1 MEVNKD
7 SLVANLSSPP
17 EAPVKLKVTAKPGL
31 CLRKAPSTNATVLE
45 VLGTGTVVEAAR
57 DALGEAWAGTV
68 VEAARDALGEA
79 WVPVSTKDGTT
90 GYVKAEFVKEAK

>member
-17 EAPVKLKVTAKPGL
+17 EAPVQLKVTAKHGL

-57 DALGEAWAGTV
+57 DE
-68 VEAARDALGEA
+68 LGEA
-79 WVPVSTKDGTT
+79 WVPVSTKDGAA

>member
-7 SLVANLSSPP
+7 NMTTPP
-17 EAPVKLKVTAKPGL
+17 AVPTEMVQLKVTAKPGL

-57 DALGEAWAGTV
+57 DE
-68 VEAARDALGEA
+68 LGEA
-79 WVPVSTKDGTT
+79 WVPVSTKDGAA

>member
-57 DALGEAWAGTV
+57 DALGEAW
-68 VEAARDALGEA
+68 
-79 WVPVSTKDGTT
+79 VPVSTKDGTT

>member
-7 SLVANLSSPP
+7 SMTTSPA
-17 EAPVKLKVTAKPGL
+17 APTEMVLLKVTAKTGL

-57 DALGEAWAGTV
+57 DALGEAW
-68 VEAARDALGEA
+68 
-79 WVPVSTKDGTT
+79 VPVSTKDGAA